1 MRDVNYI
8 MITSDQ
14 IRAARGLIRWSARQ
28 LAEKA
33 GLSLPTIQRIEA
45 ADGIP
50 PTSAKP
56 LDAIQR
62 ALEAAGIAFVPE
74 NGGGPGVRFRKS
86 GR

>member
-1 MRDVNYI
+1 

-50 PTSAKP
+50 PTSAKT

-62 ALEAAGIAFVPE
+62 TLEAAGIAFIPA
-74 NGGGPGVRFRKS
+74 NGGGAGVRLRKS
-86 GR
+86 SR